1 MSGQPYGR
9 WLAQLCADPG
19 KSSPQRQVTGIHGK
33 SISRRILLLAR
44 NISNVTCVVRRA
56 LWRTQVFSAGS
67 SPVRSY
73 EQHRCPHAHCRSA
86 YRQQPPAGPGSRDA
100 QHIESSRIAPPL
112 WASCCIALD
121 GASNSSL
128 PTRGRR
134 SQPPACRRNWL
145 LAVTAGRADP
155 RLATGGGGFV
165 TTARLN
171 LTGRALR
178 DRSPTP
184 SPRKPQALVQG
195 RR

>member
-100 QHIESSRIAPPL
+100 QHIERRIRRFRR
-112 WASCCIALD
+112 
-121 GASNSSL
+121 
-128 PTRGRR
+128 RGRR

>member
-128 PTRGRR
+128 PTPRPTQSASCLPAKLASRCDRR
-134 SQPPACRRNWL
+134 ACRS
-145 LAVTAGRADP
+145 APGD
-155 RLATGGGGFV
+155 GGWRVRHDG
-165 TTARLN
+165 A
-171 LTGRALR
+171 
-178 DRSPTP
+178 P
-184 SPRKPQALVQG
+184 
-195 RR
+195 